1 MALSIFNLFLHALL
15 LLSLKAAPM
24 AWASQSDHHPSPS
37 SNASYNPGPVA
48 AGDIDW
54 LEFPLNLEYLEAEFF
69 LWSAFGYGLDHVA
82 PELVSGGPPPIGVEK
97 ANLDP
102 LVLNVVKEFGYQEV
116 GHLRALKKTVQ
127 GFPRPYLNL
136 TAANFGNI
144 IKAAFNTTLSP
155 PFNPYANS
163 VNYLLAS
170 YLIPYVGL
178 TGYVGANAQLQ
189 SPTAKRLVA
198 GLLGV
203 ESGQDA
209 VIRGLLYERAF
220 EKVAPYP
227 YTVAEFTDRIS
238 TLRNSLGQSGIADE
252 GLLVPLALGAEGK
265 LTGNI
270 LAGDKYSVAYARS
283 PAQILRIVYSSGN
296 ESSPG
301 GFYPHGASGSFARYY
316 LSHST
321 TAS

>member
-1 MALSIFNLFLHALL
+1 MALRTVHLYLQAIL
-15 LLSLKAAPM
+15 LLSLKAA
-24 AWASQSDHHPSPS
+24 WASQADYRE
-37 SNASYNPGPVA
+37 ASYKPGPVA
-48 AGDIDW
+48 GGDVDW

-69 LWSAFGYGLDHVA
+69 LWSALGYGLDHAA
-82 PELVSGGPPPIGVEK
+82 PELVSGGPAPIGAQK

-102 LVLNVVKEFGYQEV
+102 LVLEVIEQFAYQEV
-116 GHLRALKKTVQ
+116 GHLRALKKTVK
-127 GFPRPYLNL
+127 GFPRPQLNL
-136 TAANFGNI
+136 TAANFGSMIN
-144 IKAAFNTTLSP
+144 AAFNKTLTP
-155 PFNPYANS
+155 PFDPYANS

-178 TGYVGANAQLQ
+178 TGYVGANPQLQ

-209 VIRGLLYERAF
+209 VIRGLLYQRVS

-227 YTVAEFTDRIS
+227 YTVAEFTERIS
-238 TLRNSLGQSGIADE
+238 TLRNSLGHTIIADE
-252 GLLVPLALGAEGK
+252 GLSVQSDMGAEGK
-265 LTGNI
+265 VIGNI
-270 LAGDKYSVAYARS
+270 LAGDKYSVAYART

-301 GFYPHGASGSFARYY
+301 GFYPRGASGRFARQY
-316 LSHST
+316 LS
-321 TAS
+321 